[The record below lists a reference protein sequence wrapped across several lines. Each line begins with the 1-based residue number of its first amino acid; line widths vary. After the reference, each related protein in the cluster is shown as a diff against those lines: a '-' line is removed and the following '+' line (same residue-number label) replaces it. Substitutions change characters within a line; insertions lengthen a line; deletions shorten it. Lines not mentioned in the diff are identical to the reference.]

1 MPTLPEAFLTAPIA
15 HRALHDGNI
24 ARAEN
29 NRAAIEAAIAG
40 GYGIEIDVQ
49 LSKDG
54 VAMVF
59 HDYALDRLTTA
70 KGAIAQAT
78 VAQLA
83 ETAFKTG
90 EIGVPTLR
98 EVLDLVAG
106 RVALLIEIKDQDG
119 AMGPNVG
126 PLEEAVAE
134 ALSGYDGPVAVMSF
148 NPHSVAKLATLCP
161 DIPRGLTTGSWESDE
176 DKLVPAARRA
186 ELVAIGDY
194 DAVGATFISHQ
205 WSDLERPRVQEL
217 KTKGAHILCWT
228 VRSLEAEAKARRVAE
243 NITFEGYLA

>member
-1 MPTLPEAFLTAPIA
+1 MPTLPEAILTAPIA

-59 HDYALDRLTTA
+59 HDYSLDRLTTT

-83 ETAFKTG
+83 ETPFKTG
-90 EIGVPTLR
+90 EVGVPTLR

-106 RVALLIEIKDQDG
+106 RAALLIEIKDQDG
-119 AMGPNVG
+119 AMGPKVG

-134 ALSGYDGPVAVMSF
+134 ALDGYDGPVAVMSF
-148 NPHSVAKLATLCP
+148 NPHSVAKLAALSP
-161 DIPRGLTTGSWESDE
+161 DTPRGLTTGSWESDE